1 MDLATADPEDV
12 KSALRKRHRSVAA
25 FERIKSLPE
34 KSVHD
39 VLRGRPSKRVL
50 AAITDELS
58 EIAYESEN
66 SDSTGARRAHGL
78 NAGAR

>member
-12 KSALRKRHRSVAA
+12 KSAIRKRHRSVAA
-25 FERIKSLPE
+25 FERVNQLPE

-39 VLRGRPSKRVL
+39 VLRGRTSNRVL
-50 AAITDELS
+50 AAITNELS
-58 EIAYESEN
+58 EIASESEI
-66 SDSTGARRAHGL
+66 SDSTRKVGAHGL